1 MTTKAGGG
9 AGGGVGTGA
18 GKQRALRSP
27 DVDSPWKAMLVISAF
42 GYMSAVLFIPLLN
55 VFSQAFANG
64 PGPFVENLTDEDFLH
79 AMKMTFICAGI
90 AVPVNTAFG
99 LVAALWLARTESKFK
114 PFLLSALDVPFSISP
129 VVTGLMLVL
138 LYGRNGWFAP
148 ILAATDFKVVFAL
161 PGIAL
166 ATLFVTMP
174 FVAREVIP
182 VLEEMD
188 RSQEEAA
195 RAMGANEFEVFWS
208 VTLPNIRFG
217 VMYGM
222 VLTNARAMGEFGAVS
237 VISGNILGKTQTL
250 TQYVESMYKEY
261 QTESA
266 FSAAVVLS
274 LLAFLTLFLKEWL
287 ERQAES
293 EDR

>member
-1 MTTKAGGG
+1 M
-9 AGGGVGTGA
+9 GTGA

-27 DVDSPWKAMLVISAF
+27 DVDSPWKAMLVIGAF

-166 ATLFVTMP
+166 ATPIWSRLG
-174 FVAREVIP
+174 R
-182 VLEEMD
+182 
-188 RSQEEAA
+188 
-195 RAMGANEFEVFWS
+195 GAFRTRGGGPDV
-208 VTLPNIRFG
+208 
-217 VMYGM
+217 
-222 VLTNARAMGEFGAVS
+222 
-237 VISGNILGKTQTL
+237 
-250 TQYVESMYKEY
+250 
-261 QTESA
+261 
-266 FSAAVVLS
+266 AAVRRARRRSATPHIDAVGLS
-274 LLAFLTLFLKEWL
+274 DGHLPRSL
-287 ERQAES
+287 Q
-293 EDR
+293 